1 MRPVRPIF
9 IELRQYVIAP
19 GRRARMIEL
28 FDTYFAEAQ
37 DALNLP
43 ILGQFE
49 AVGDPDRLVWLRGL
63 PDMASRPE
71 RLGAFYGGAVWT
83 QHGGEAIGY
92 VTGYDNV
99 QLLREASPGAGL
111 QVDLDAR
118 PPAGAKMPERGVCAG
133 TYRLLEPADAGR
145 IERLRRQLG
154 ARLLGLY
161 VSDATPNNFPVL
173 PIREG
178 EHLLTWFATG
188 QTTPDVDTPDEML
201 QLQPTPRSI
210 LR

>member
-1 MRPVRPIF
+1 MRPVRPAYV
-9 IELRQYVIAP
+9 ELRQYVIAP

-28 FDTYFAEAQ
+28 FDTYFADAQ
-37 DALNLP
+37 DALGLP

-49 AVGDPDRLVWLRGL
+49 AVGDPDRLVWLRGFD
-63 PDMASRPE
+63 DMASRPE

-83 QHGGEAIGY
+83 QHGAEAIGY

-99 QLLREASPGAGL
+99 QLLRAAEPGCGL

-118 PPAGAKMPERGVCAG
+118 PHAGALVQSRGVSAG
-133 TYRLLEPADAGR
+133 TYRLQEPAGASL
-145 IERLRRQLG
+145 IERVRGQLG
-154 ARLLGLY
+154 RSLLGLY
-161 VSDATPNNFPVL
+161 VSDPTPNNFPVL

-178 EHLLTWFATG
+178 EHLLTWFAAD
-188 QTTPDVDTPDEML
+188 QVHDVDTPDEL
-201 QLQPTPRSI
+201 LRLQPTPRSI